1 MSDNTKRI
9 YEGLF
14 LFPQSAVADMQ
25 TAHDHVHALL
35 ERSDA
40 DIVSFRKWDDRRLAY
55 DIKGNKRGLYFLAF
69 FNCDPTKI
77 ATFERDCNLSE
88 SLLRF
93 LVTKADHIN
102 FEEIEAADGREAL
115 AEEIKVRAAEVAQ
128 QKDANSTS
136 TVTVAKKEEDA
147 PTEGA
152 APTADA
158 APADTPATA
167 DEDAPAAEAKEA
179 EANKEA
185 EAKTPESAETPAEA

>member
-25 TAHDHVHALL
+25 TAHDHVHTLL
-35 ERSDA
+35 ERSGA

-69 FNCDPTKI
+69 FNCEPTKI
-77 ATFERDCNLSE
+77 ASLERDCNLSE

-115 AEEIKVRAAEVAQ
+115 AEEIKVRAAEVAE

-136 TVTVAKKEEDA
+136 SVTVAGKEEDA
-147 PTEGA
+147 PAEE
-152 APTADA
+152 AD
-158 APADTPATA
+158 PADNPTPA
-167 DEDAPAAEAKEA
+167 DENAPAAEA
-179 EANKEA
+179 KEA